1 MQESERGNL
10 IDSLVIYGLSPVQ
23 AQIYITLLKL
33 GKSTAKSISINSDI
47 NRVDVYRAVK
57 RLSKLGL
64 IEQVLGSPITFIA
77 VEPEQAL
84 DILVEAKA
92 SQIDRLRSEKT
103 YLKRRLELI
112 ALDGPVKNERG
123 GEDEEL
129 FVKVLSGEQVFRR
142 LKSLITNSKE
152 EVITVFSPKSLVL
165 YDRIGVPELEQE
177 RIDAGVRIRAVTSIT
192 KENHREAI
200 SYSRVVDLRHSDQ
213 LSSHLRYT
221 IVDHSLLLLPV
232 GEPPTSLG
240 EATALWTDS
249 NALIA
254 GLIDDFE
261 KLWINSIPHDER
273 IARLQTIL

>member
-1 MQESERGNL
+1 MQESERGDL
-10 IDSLVIYGLSPVQ
+10 IDGLVIYGLSPVQ

-33 GKSTAKSISINSDI
+33 GRSTAKSISINSDI

-64 IEQVLGSPITFIA
+64 IEQMLGNPITFAA

-84 DILVEAKA
+84 DILVDVKS
-92 SQIDRLRSEKT
+92 SQIERLRSEKT
-103 YLKRRLELI
+103 YLKRRLELL
-112 ALDGPVKNERG
+112 ALDGPVKSKRG

-152 EVITVFSPKSLVL
+152 EVMTVFSPRSLIL

-177 RIDAGVRIRAVTSIT
+177 RIAQGVKIRAVTGIT
-192 KENHREAI
+192 RENYREAI
-200 SYSRVVDLRHSDQ
+200 EYSKVVDLRHSDQ

-232 GEPPTSLG
+232 GEPPSSLG

-249 NALIA
+249 NALIG

-261 KLWINSIPHDER
+261 KLWANSVPPDEK
-273 IARLQTIL
+273 ITRLRAKL